1 MSLDTSSHKFPE
13 ERRLAS
19 VLFADVQGFTSLA
32 EQLDFE
38 TVSDM
43 IKDIW
48 NRLDRAIEAHN
59 GYIDK
64 HLGDGVMAVWGAPF
78 ASDNDAEQAVITGL
92 ELIRA
97 LSEFCE
103 STTIPGAENLK
114 LRVGVNSGLVFAG
127 YVGIR
132 HEYTVIGD
140 TVNVAARLE
149 QTSEANAVTIGE
161 NTLRMVRGAFRVR
174 RLEPT
179 QVKGKAEKIQ
189 PYAVEGALQSAGRIR
204 YQSAESLVTKM
215 VGRENEMGR
224 LLALF
229 EQSLAAGRP
238 LMALLDGELGVGKS
252 RLMLEFNRQLEA
264 RPEGVTVLSARGL
277 SQTAQVPFYLWRVLL
292 RNRFGLRDEDRAE
305 TASEKWKLG
314 VESVYQEESPAVRL
328 EVTQTLGAMIG
339 LSGESV
345 PASEE
350 NLRRIHFLSREMLR
364 RLSAKRPLAL
374 LFDDLQWA
382 DRESL
387 KLIGYLLNTSEPA
400 LPLLIVGAARPE
412 FLKSAPQ
419 WHNLARVIHLSAI
432 PFTAALV
439 AEAYPDLQ
447 RVAAP
452 VLAEIGT
459 RAEGNPY
466 FLEEIVK
473 SLVKSNLIDEEGAAA
488 EKIQSSLL
496 ANIPESLRATLQARL
511 DNLSREARSVALLA
525 SVVGRVFWVGALL
538 AEARST
544 PLPGATPL
552 MNIPAPVIERFIQD
566 GLRQLVRAE
575 LAFPRSDSQFSEEQE
590 YIFKSSYLRDVA
602 YSLLPNRNRAQF
614 HKAVGEW
621 LEKHRDPAYQSMA
634 RDHASSAER
643 AAKAATGGLPALPLA
658 QGETSKSL

>member
-1 MSLDTSSHKFPE
+1 MSLDTSSNKFPE

-43 IKDIW
+43 IKGIW

-78 ASDNDAEQAVITGL
+78 ASDNDAEQAIITGL

-97 LSEFCE
+97 LGEFCE
-103 STTIPGAENLK
+103 NTSIPGAEALK
-114 LRVGVNSGLVFAG
+114 LRVGINSGLVFAG

-140 TVNVAARLE
+140 TVNLAARLE
-149 QTSEANAVTIGE
+149 QNSEANTVTIGE
-161 NTLRMVRGAFRVR
+161 NTLRMVRGSFRVR

-179 QVKGKAEKIQ
+179 QVKGKADKIQ
-189 PYAVEGALQSAGRIR
+189 PYAVEGALQNAGRIR
-204 YQSAESLVTKM
+204 YQSADSLVTKM
-215 VGRENEMGR
+215 VGREAEMAR

-229 EQSLAAGRP
+229 DQSLQAGRP

-252 RLMLEFNRQLEA
+252 RLLLELNRQLET
-264 RPEGVTVLSARGL
+264 RPEGVTTLAARGL
-277 SQTAQVPFYLWRVLL
+277 SQTAHIPFYLWRVLL
-292 RNRFGLRDEDRAE
+292 RNRFGMRDEDRAE
-305 TASEKWKLG
+305 TASEKWKIG
-314 VESVYQEESPAVRL
+314 VESVYQEDEPAKQQ
-328 EVTQTLGAMIG
+328 EITQTLGAMIG

-345 PASEE
+345 PGSAE
-350 NLRRIHFLSREMLR
+350 NLRRVSFLTREMLQ
-364 RLSAKRPLAL
+364 RLSAKRPLVL

-387 KLIGYLLNTSEPA
+387 LLINYLLNTSEPA

-412 FLKSAPQ
+412 FLKGAPQ
-419 WHNLARVIHLSAI
+419 WHNLARVTRLAAI

-447 RVAAP
+447 HVAAP

-473 SLVKSNLIDEEGAAA
+473 SLIKNNLLEEGAA
-488 EKIQSSLL
+488 EQIQSSLL

-511 DNLSREARSVALLA
+511 DNLSREARTVALLA
-525 SVVGRVFWVGALL
+525 AVVGRVFWVGAIL

-544 PLPGATPL
+544 PLPGAPAL
-552 MNIPAPVIERFIQD
+552 INIPAPVIERFVQD

-602 YSLLPNRNRAQF
+602 YSLLANRNRAQF
-614 HKAVGEW
+614 HRAVGEW

-634 RDHASSAER
+634 RDHAQSAER
-643 AAKAATGGLPALPLA
+643 AAKTSTGSLPAI
-658 QGETSKSL
+658 TN